1 MTTSGKQQHVV
12 QALVGFEPEIG
23 RAVWML
29 ENARDETKFELRD
42 FNPAYVDLTIVEDGH
57 SIGTLLY
64 HIAIIEFDW
73 LFYEVLEE
81 KQFKE
86 IWDIF
91 PHPVRDK
98 TGQLTRV
105 TGLTWEAHWE
115 RLDKVRAC
123 IYEVFK
129 NMTLEDYRLPRIC
142 EDYDVTPEWVLHH
155 LRQHEAEHRSE
166 IIALVEYASKQT

>member
-1 MTTSGKQQHVV
+1 MTTSSKQQHVV
-12 QALVGFEPEIG
+12 QALAGFVPEIG

-29 ENARDETKFELRD
+29 DNARDETRLELRD
-42 FNPAYVDLTIVEDGH
+42 FNPDHVDLTITDGGH
-57 SIGTLLY
+57 SVGTLLY
-64 HIAIIEFDW
+64 HIAGIEFDW

-81 KQFKE
+81 TRFKE

-91 PHPVRDK
+91 PHNLRDK
-98 TGQLTRV
+98 TGRLTRV

-123 IYEVFK
+123 VREVFK
-129 NMTLEDYRLPRIC
+129 DMTLDDYRRARIC
-142 EDYDVTPEWVLHH
+142 DNYDVTPEWVLHH

-166 IIALVEYASKQT
+166 IIALAQNAGK